1 MAGPEPTDGAD
12 LPEGPPVVDLHGT
25 LFVDLVMAD
34 LPGLPRAGEEV
45 RTTSMAWAPGGV
57 ATMALGL
64 ARLGARPRIGCDV
77 GDDEPGQQALSILVE
92 EGVDVTGVRVHPG
105 WTTPL
110 TVSLAHDGDR
120 RMITYERPAPV
131 TADRGGPP
139 LGPDGQGRA
148 PAAVLVDL
156 DPRADPDACA
166 QWPAGP
172 LGGPGAEGGAP
183 LVLGDL
189 GWDDTGAWNLADL
202 PLLERCDVIT
212 PNAVEA
218 VALTGAAGV
227 EEAAARLA
235 ERVATVVVTD
245 GPRGVWAVDPEHPRG
260 FRVPAVPAP
269 RVLDATGAGDA
280 LDAALLWS
288 LAQGWPLRRGLDL
301 ACLCAS
307 LAVGCLT
314 GSLATPG
321 WYEIARWWRRTGSAD
336 PGLSH
341 RFAFLADEL
350 AAHPARPARRPGPRL
365 TTAPTAANTSDRSH
379 DEENQR

>member
-1 MAGPEPTDGAD
+1 MAGPEPSGGAD
-12 LPEGPPVVDLHGT
+12 LPDGPPVIDLHGT

-64 ARLGARPRIGCDV
+64 ARLGARPRMSCDV
-77 GDDEPGQQALSILVE
+77 GDDEPGQQALAILAE

-120 RMITYERPAPV
+120 RMITYELAPPHS
-131 TADRGGPP
+131 ADDEPGEACLAGDGARAGEGG
-139 LGPDGQGRA
+139 DA

-156 DPRADPDACA
+156 DPRGRRVPHCLDGSDAD
-166 QWPAGP
+166 GS
-172 LGGPGAEGGAP
+172 GP

-189 GWDDTGAWNLADL
+189 GWDETGAWNMADL
-202 PLLERCDVIT
+202 PLLDHCDVIT

-218 VALTGAAGV
+218 LALTGATGV
-227 EEAAARLA
+227 EEAASRLA

-245 GPRGVWAVDPEHPRG
+245 GPRGLWAVDPEHPRG

-288 LAQGWPLRRGLDL
+288 LARGWPLHRCLDL

-321 WYEIARWWRRTGSAD
+321 WYEIARWWQHTGSAD
-336 PGLSH
+336 PELSH
-341 RFAFLADEL
+341 RFAFLASEL
-350 AAHPARPARRPGPRL
+350 ADHPARPARRPGPRL
-365 TTAPTAANTSDRSH
+365 TTATSRGHRSVPP
-379 DEENQR
+379 QA